1 MVIVGAGEV
10 LWDVFGDGEH
20 FGGAPANVA
29 VHAAALGAEAW
40 LVSAVGL
47 DARGDA
53 ALERL
58 GAAGVDGRAVSRL
71 ADHPTGVV
79 QVSVDARGLP
89 SYDIAAGSAWD
100 YVPWTAQVERGVQRA
115 DAICFGTLA
124 QRSPVSR
131 ATICRAVAATPQPAW
146 RLFDVNLRQAYYDAD
161 VLAQSLD
168 LANAVKL
175 NEEELPMV
183 ARLCGL
189 DSAAP
194 VDQLRAARSLRTP
207 ARGIDPRS
215 LRIAP
220 RHL

>member
-10 LWDVFGDGEH
+10 LWDVFGEREH

-58 GAAGVDGRAVSRL
+58 RAAGVDWRAVSRL
-71 ADHPTGVV
+71 GDHPTGVV

-100 YVPWTAQVERGVQRA
+100 YVPWTALVERAAQRA
-115 DAICFGTLA
+115 AGGPRTLCA
-124 QRSPVSR
+124 VGDRSAGQR
-131 ATICRAVAATPQPAW
+131 
-146 RLFDVNLRQAYYDAD
+146 
-161 VLAQSLD
+161 
-168 LANAVKL
+168 
-175 NEEELPMV
+175 
-183 ARLCGL
+183 G
-189 DSAAP
+189 
-194 VDQLRAARSLRTP
+194 
-207 ARGIDPRS
+207 ARGRDRFAGAGDGERGCDASERGEQDGGTTRLHGIPFRAS
-215 LRIAP
+215 
-220 RHL
+220 